1 MLALLLLLSQRNA
14 CFICEG
20 MEKKVH
26 RLVLMV
32 EPELMERLKAS
43 MLRREVFSRSEV
55 VRQLIDEALTREEA
69 PPAAK

>member
-1 MLALLLLLSQRNA
+1 
-14 CFICEG
+14 